1 MIANSEVAAARG
13 EDEAT
18 IEHPIEHRLGEE
30 GQQNLEE
37 DESSGL
43 SGGVSPTSPAWLP
56 RRQRNMDLTED
67 QKSAAKTDFYTLLS
81 IQAFVC
87 FLSNGALPSIQ
98 VWSLT
103 NSVLLLLKK
112 KSSSFPAPPL
122 RVALNKSLVRPS
134 SDTYLSFVQ
143 RMKVFSRGLGLLTD
157 LDFTSYVSRFW
168 QPTSI

>member
-18 IEHPIEHRLGEE
+18 IEHPIEHRRVE
-30 GQQNLEE
+30 GGGHEQNLEE

-98 VWSLT
+98 VWSPT
-103 NSVLLLLKK
+103 NSFLLEK
-112 KSSSFPAPPL
+112 KSSVFPRPNNP
-122 RVALNKSLVRPS
+122 SLWA
-134 SDTYLSFVQ
+134 
-143 RMKVFSRGLGLLTD
+143 G
-157 LDFTSYVSRFW
+157 
-168 QPTSI
+168 

>member
-67 QKSAAKTDFYTLLS
+67 QKSAARTEFYTLLS

-112 KSSSFPAPPL
+112 EIILFPRRPPL
-122 RVALNKSLVRPS
+122 MVGLKNLLFDLPVTLISV
-134 SDTYLSFVQ
+134 SF
-143 RMKVFSRGLGLLTD
+143 KG
-157 LDFTSYVSRFW
+157 
-168 QPTSI
+168 

>member
-18 IEHPIEHRLGEE
+18 IEHPIEHRLGEG

-67 QKSAAKTDFYTLLS
+67 QKSAAKTEFYTLLS

-103 NSVLLLLKK
+103 NSVQLLFLCSRPTSEGLEEKK
-112 KSSSFPAPPL
+112 YH
-122 RVALNKSLVRPS
+122 VPS
-134 SDTYLSFVQ
+134 SDTYLNFVQ
-143 RMKVFSRGLGLLTD
+143 G
-157 LDFTSYVSRFW
+157 
-168 QPTSI
+168 

>member
-13 EDEAT
+13 EDEAP
-18 IEHPIEHRLGEE
+18 IEHPIGHRLGEE

-67 QKSAAKTDFYTLLS
+67 QKTAAKTDFYTLLS

-103 NSVLLLLKK
+103 NSVQLLFLCSRPTSEGLEEKK
-112 KSSSFPAPPL
+112 YH
-122 RVALNKSLVRPS
+122 VPS
-134 SDTYLSFVQ
+134 SDTYLNFVQ
-143 RMKVFSRGLGLLTD
+143 G
-157 LDFTSYVSRFW
+157 
-168 QPTSI
+168 

>member
-67 QKSAAKTDFYTLLS
+67 QKSAAKTEFYTLLS

-103 NSVLLLLKK
+103 NPVL
-112 KSSSFPAPPL
+112 PAPPL
-122 RVALNKSLVRPS
+122 RVGKKKISC
-134 SDTYLSFVQ
+134 SFQ
-143 RMKVFSRGLGLLTD
+143 
-157 LDFTSYVSRFW
+157 
-168 QPTSI
+168 